1 MNEMF
6 KEMEYTKGTA
16 TAEPIYASITSLNG
30 RQHETSECAQSCAT
44 DPLPSGDDLVD
55 RAMPNPYAPLPLEQ
69 GGTMDAPLPLEQGG
83 TMDAP
88 LPLEQGGTMDD
99 YVTSIVTEAAFRND
113 CINPRHDALLPVD
126 CDRDANADGMTSAAD
141 NRANREQL
149 NHATPSHVQI
159 DPMPQEALKQ
169 DQAVDENATYSQVS
183 VRIDTANDVYVCA
196 ERTDAITDQNTSS
209 RDDATS
215 NAMPLVSLPLEED
228 YMEMKST

>member
-6 KEMEYTKGTA
+6 KEMECTKETA
-16 TAEPIYASITSLNG
+16 TADPIYASITSLNG

-69 GGTMDAPLPLEQGG
+69 GGTMD
-83 TMDAP
+83 
-88 LPLEQGGTMDD
+88 D
-99 YVTSIVTEAAFRND
+99 YVDSIVTEAAFRND

-126 CDRDANADGMTSAAD
+126 CDKDANADGMTSAAD

-149 NHATPSHVQI
+149 NHATPLHVQI
-159 DPMPQEALKQ
+159 DPMPQEVLKQ
-169 DQAVDENATYSQVS
+169 DQAVDGNATYSQVS
-183 VRIDTANDVYVCA
+183 VCIDAANDVYVCA

-215 NAMPLVSLPLEED
+215 NAMPLVSLPQEED